1 MPSIKLSFKYH
12 YYESNNLAVNLPA
25 NVSAR
30 MPIFS
35 ASYTSLMLIDNNAQ
49 ADLERGPCAL
59 VNESAIIS
67 FNNYN
72 SLVEFMSQ
80 VRKLI
85 PRPSSVDPWP
95 YIGATNTDEIDQL
108 LVLLNFDF
116 LLPSNETGLVTNS
129 NGWYRLEYK
138 PGKITNASQI
148 LELNESLLDRY
159 VVNNTGIYGHKQTIP
174 YANDRMS
181 AVINFRDL

>member
-12 YYESNNLAVNLPA
+12 YYESNNLAVNLPT

-35 ASYTSLMLIDNNAQ
+35 ASYTSLMLIGNNAQ
-49 ADLERGPCAL
+49 DDLERGPCAL

-72 SLVEFMSQ
+72 SLIEFMSQ

-85 PRPSSVDPWP
+85 PRPSLTDPWP

-159 VVNNTGIYGHKQTIP
+159 EVNNTGLHGNRRTIP
-174 YANDRMS
+174 YAHDRMS
-181 AVINFRDL
+181 AVSNFRAL